1 MQPEREALESLIY
14 EMYQTWGR
22 ALGIMFELV
31 RWETHVTP
39 AFGSDPQAVINS
51 QIGDNYDVF
60 IGILWARFGT
70 PTPRAASGT
79 MEEFE
84 RAYARVQAGANNPEI
99 MFYFKEA
106 AVPISKIDPEQ
117 LKKSTELPRFAA
129 GKRRCLRNFRRLA
142 GLFRL
147 CSRAFVILGAEV
159 FSRPCV
165 ATTGGLAATEGNAD
179 GRN

>member
-1 MQPEREALESLIY
+1 VQPEREALESLIY

-117 LKKSTELPRFAA
+117 LKKVQNFRGSLRKKAVFTQLSKTCRAFPPLFACICHPWRRSFLETMRRYHRWTRRNR
-129 GKRRCLRNFRRLA
+129 GKR
-142 GLFRL
+142 
-147 CSRAFVILGAEV
+147 
-159 FSRPCV
+159 
-165 ATTGGLAATEGNAD
+165 
-179 GRN
+179 